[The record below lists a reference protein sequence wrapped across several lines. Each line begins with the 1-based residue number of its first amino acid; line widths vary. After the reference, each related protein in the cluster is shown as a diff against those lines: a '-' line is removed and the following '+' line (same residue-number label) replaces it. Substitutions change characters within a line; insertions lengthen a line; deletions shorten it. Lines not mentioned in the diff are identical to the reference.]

1 MIETIFHQDENGFIT
16 CARHPGSFDMD
27 CGGCMVAMSAER
39 DRSFRQAKARDLA
52 IAYLKEGLDP
62 EAAMTKATDAIS
74 KIYQIPVF

>member
-1 MIETIFHQDENGFIT
+1 MIDTIFHQDEKGFIT

-39 DRSFRQAKARDLA
+39 DRSFRQAKVRDLA
-52 IAYLKEGLDP
+52 IAYLKDGLDP
-62 EAAMTKATDAIS
+62 EEAMAKATDAIS